1 MLVVIMITMV
11 MVVILVNKDDE
22 NLLVVDEE
30 EEGVVGDKL
39 GVDQGSRRSE
49 PGNDVIPYFQLL
61 VV

>member
-1 MLVVIMITMV
+1 MVILITMV
-11 MVVILVNKDDE
+11 MVVILMNKDDE
-22 NLLVVDEE
+22 NLLVVDEK

-49 PGNDVIPYFQLL
+49 PGNDVILYYSFL

>member
-1 MLVVIMITMV
+1 MLVVILITMGI
-11 MVVILVNKDDE
+11 VVIVVNKVDE

-49 PGNDVIPYFQLL
+49 PGNDVILYYPFL

>member
-1 MLVVIMITMV
+1 MITMV
-11 MVVILVNKDDE
+11 MVVILVNRDDE

-49 PGNDVIPYFQLL
+49 PGNDVILYYPFL

>member
-1 MLVVIMITMV
+1 MITMV
-11 MVVILVNKDDE
+11 MVVMILVNKVDE

-30 EEGVVGDKL
+30 EEWVVGDKL

-49 PGNDVIPYFQLL
+49 PGNDVILYYPFL

>member
-1 MLVVIMITMV
+1 MLVVILITMV
-11 MVVILVNKDDE
+11 IAVIWVNKDDE

-49 PGNDVIPYFQLL
+49 PGNDVILYYPFL

>member
-1 MLVVIMITMV
+1 MV
-11 MVVILVNKDDE
+11 MVVKVVNKVDE

-49 PGNDVIPYFQLL
+49 PGNDVILYCPFL

>member
-1 MLVVIMITMV
+1 M
-11 MVVILVNKDDE
+11 NKVDE

-49 PGNDVIPYFQLL
+49 PGNDVILYFPFLDL
-61 VV
+61 

>member
-1 MLVVIMITMV
+1 MVIIITMV
-11 MVVILVNKDDE
+11 MMVMILVNKVDE

-39 GVDQGSRRSE
+39 GVDQGSRRPE
-49 PGNDVIPYFQLL
+49 PGNDVILYYPFL

>member
-1 MLVVIMITMV
+1 MVIMITMV
-11 MVVILVNKDDE
+11 MVVIRDDE

-49 PGNDVIPYFQLL
+49 PGNDVILYYPFL

>member
-1 MLVVIMITMV
+1 MVILITMV
-11 MVVILVNKDDE
+11 IVVIVVNKVDE

-49 PGNDVIPYFQLL
+49 PGNDVILYSLFI

>member
-1 MLVVIMITMV
+1 MV

-30 EEGVVGDKL
+30 EEWVVGDKL

-49 PGNDVIPYFQLL
+49 PGNDVILYYPFL

>member
-1 MLVVIMITMV
+1 MVILITMV
-11 MVVILVNKDDE
+11 IVVIVVNKVDE

-49 PGNDVIPYFQLL
+49 PGNDVILYYSFL

>member
-1 MLVVIMITMV
+1 MIVIVIVVIW
-11 MVVILVNKDDE
+11 VNKVDE
-22 NLLVVDEE
+22 NLLVIDEE

-49 PGNDVIPYFQLL
+49 PGNDVILHFPFL